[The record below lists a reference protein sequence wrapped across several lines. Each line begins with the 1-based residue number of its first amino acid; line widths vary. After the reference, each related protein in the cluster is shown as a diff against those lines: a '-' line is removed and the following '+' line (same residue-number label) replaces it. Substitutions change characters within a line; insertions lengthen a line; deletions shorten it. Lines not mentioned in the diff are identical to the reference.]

1 MKLSPLIKGLI
12 TAVVM
17 IGFSLIA
24 YYFIP
29 PTSPLHWLVYAIF
42 ALGISWTLIS
52 WKKSPAYTGKFG
64 DSFNT
69 GFRCFIVATL
79 LMTLYSFTFNKM
91 HPEFAEQ
98 SAQLYKEQQLAKKD
112 NSKTPVEIEEE
123 ASRYKNGYAMAVV
136 YGSIFGYLIIG
147 AVVTAAAS
155 FMLIISN
162 RRN

>member
-29 PTSPLHWLVYAIF
+29 EESPLHWLVYAIY
-42 ALGISWTLIS
+42 ALGISWTVIS
-52 WKKSPAYTGKFG
+52 WNTTGTSTGKFG
-64 DSFNT
+64 DSFNA

-79 LMTLYSFTFNKM
+79 FMTLYSFTLNKM
-91 HPEFAEQ
+91 HPEFAEEA
-98 SAQLYKEQQLAKKD
+98 SRLYKEEQLKEKN
-112 NSKTPVEIEEE
+112 NSKTPDEIEAE
-123 ASRYKNGYAMAVV
+123 ATRYKNGYALAKV

-147 AVVTAAAS
+147 VGVTAVLSAL
-155 FMLIISN
+155 FTT
-162 RRN
+162 RRL